1 MLREKGVTVTD
12 AVVYENVPASEDD
25 DELLK
30 LIEEGGI
37 HVVTFTSSS
46 TVKNLVAA
54 LKGMGLADPVQA
66 LSGATIACIGP
77 LTAQTARDVG
87 FKVDIMAE
95 ESTINSLVQ
104 SLCDWRASQ
113 RD

>member
-1 MLREKGVTVTD
+1 MYETVP
-12 AVVYENVPASEDD
+12 VSEDD

-30 LIEEGGI
+30 LIDEGGI

-46 TVKNLVAA
+46 TVRNLITA
-54 LKGMGLADPVQA
+54 LQGMGLTDPVQA

-87 FKVDIMAE
+87 FNVDIMAE
-95 ESTINSLVQ
+95 ESTISSLVQ
-104 SLCDWRASQ
+104 SLCDWRASV

>member
-1 MLREKGVTVTD
+1 M
-12 AVVYENVPASEDD
+12 YETVPAGEED

-30 LIEEGGI
+30 LVEEGGI

-66 LSGATIACIGP
+66 LSGAAIACIGP
-77 LTAQTARDVG
+77 LTAQTARDLG
-87 FKVDIMAE
+87 FNVDMVAE

-104 SLCDWRASQ
+104 SLCDWRASN